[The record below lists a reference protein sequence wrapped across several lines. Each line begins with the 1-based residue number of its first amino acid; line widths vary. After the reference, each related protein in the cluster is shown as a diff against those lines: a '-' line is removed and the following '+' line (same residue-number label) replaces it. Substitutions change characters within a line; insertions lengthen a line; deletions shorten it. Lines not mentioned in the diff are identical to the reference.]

1 MKRLIRAVAA
11 NSATSLFVFAIVTL
25 VALVVAVRLP
35 IDAVPDLTNV
45 QVQIVTRAPTLS
57 GAEVETQITQPIE
70 RAMAGT
76 PGLVQ
81 TRSITKLGISIIA
94 LVFKDG
100 TDTYFARAQVNE
112 RLASVRDS
120 IAEDVGRPELAPVTT
135 ALGEIYMFELRPN
148 EKSPRSN
155 EELRTIVEWQIA
167 PKLRQVSGVVEV
179 VGFGGTLKQYRVTL
193 DPARLAAHGISAQEA
208 RAVLT
213 RDNRVAGGGFVEA
226 DSEQVVLRGDA
237 RFRGIEDIADTVIRT
252 DARGA
257 PLRIGQVA
265 DVDTGP
271 ALRQG
276 AMSRDG
282 RGEIVGASVYLLRGQ
297 NSRDVVANVKKA
309 IADLEPQLP
318 EGLHIESYY
327 DRAEFID
334 NVLGTITK
342 NLSEGAII
350 VVLCLL
356 LTLGSLRAGLLVA
369 GTLPFAMLT
378 GFVGLYAVGE
388 SGNAMSLGA
397 VDFGILVEGV
407 VVGIEHA
414 MTHAAAIDDRK
425 RRQQGIVDALG
436 EVARPAVFGTLI
448 TLLVFLP
455 LATLED
461 VEGKMFRPVVFS
473 LCFMLVGALVYAF
486 VLVPAVAPK
495 VLIWRG
501 KHAEPIFSRWL
512 SRLYEPALAWSL
524 LHPKRTLAAA
534 FAITLGLVASGT
546 NLGADFLPR
555 VFEGAFA
562 IDALRP
568 PSVSLPQAVALTTE
582 TERALRE
589 IPEVETVVSR
599 TGRPEGA
606 VDPAGPESSDVFVIL
621 KPRSAWRHGLTP
633 VALAEEVDK
642 KLSASVPATI
652 NALSQ
657 PIEMRVNDL
666 VTGAKGDVA
675 IKIFGD
681 DLATMSDVAERVR
694 RVIADIPGAADVKT
708 EATTGL
714 PSIVANVDR
723 LRAGRVGVAPSD
735 VLDAV
740 SMAKAG
746 VQVGEVREGE
756 RVFDLVLRLGGDG
769 VTSRSDIARL
779 PVTLANGG
787 WVPVSSVADVS
798 EQPTVVQIGREQLRR
813 RLLVQA
819 NVRGRD
825 MVGFVAEAQSRVAKL
840 ELPKSIEIVWGGQ
853 FQGFLRAK
861 KRLSF
866 LVPISLGIVAIL
878 LTSAFKRGALTLVTM
893 LNLPF
898 ALAGGIAALALRGMP
913 FSIPAAVGFIAVT
926 GVSVM
931 TGLVMT
937 TQLLSRPRSESV
949 ADRVRAAAK
958 HSLRSI
964 VSTGLI
970 AAVGFVPAAIA
981 TGTGAEVQRPLATV
995 VIGGLVASLALSLFA
1010 LPSMLLLA
1018 ARKMTFEP
1026 LSDDSPT
1033 DVAPLAHV
1041 SKAAE

>member
-81 TRSITKLGISIIA
+81 TRSITKLGISIIT

-167 PKLRQVSGVVEV
+167 PKLRQVSGVVDV

-425 RRQQGIVDALG
+425 RRQQAIVDALG

-455 LATLED
+455 LAALED

-501 KHAEPIFSRWL
+501 KHAEPIFARWL

-995 VIGGLVASLALSLFA
+995 VIGGLIASLALSLFA